1 MPLQDIGPYT
11 IKKLQILDEKGNVD
25 KELMPD
31 LSDAKLLHL
40 YKSMV
45 FAREADDRM
54 LKLQRQGR
62 IGTFPPCVGQE
73 AAVCGPA
80 MAMADGDWL
89 VPAFREV
96 GARMM
101 RGEPLHKLLLYY
113 NGYEEGCYTE
123 GKPRVLPVYV
133 IISSQMLHAVG
144 IGYAHKYRG
153 EKDATVC
160 FFGDG
165 GTSEGD
171 FHEGLNFASVW
182 KTPSVFICQN
192 NQWAISVPLEKQ
204 TASRTIAQ
212 KGLAYDMPSYQVDGN
227 DALAMYQATKWALE
241 RARSGEGPTFIEA
254 VTYRLKMHTT
264 ADDPTKY
271 RTEAEVQPW
280 LQREPLTRFRLFL
293 TARGVWSDAKEAA
306 LWEEAKKHVEGEV
319 KTFEDFVAAPLKL
332 DTPFEHVWGT
342 GHEVLRRQHEEFN
355 QYLEW
360 HRKQQAAATGQH
372 G

>member
-1 MPLQDIGPYT
+1 MPLQEIGQYT
-11 IKKLQILDEKGNVD
+11 IKKLQILDEKGTID
-25 KELMPD
+25 KDLMPD
-31 LSDAKLLHL
+31 LSDEQLLHL
-40 YKSMV
+40 YKGMV

-80 MAMADGDWL
+80 LAMTEEDWL
-89 VPAFREV
+89 VPAFREC

-113 NGYEEGCYTE
+113 NGYEEGCYTD
-123 GKPRVLPVYV
+123 GNPRVLPVYV
-133 IISSQMLHAVG
+133 IISSQTLHAVG

-153 EKDATVC
+153 EKGATVC

-192 NQWAISVPLEKQ
+192 NQWAISVPLDKQ
-204 TASRTIAQ
+204 TASKTIAQ
-212 KGLAYDMPSYQVDGN
+212 KGIAYGIPSWQVDGN
-227 DALAMYQATKWALE
+227 DALAMYVATKQALE
-241 RARSGEGPTFIEA
+241 RARAGDGPTFIEA

-271 RTEAEVQPW
+271 RDEADVQPW
-280 LQREPLTRFRLFL
+280 LAREPLTRFRIFL
-293 TARGVWSDAKEAA
+293 SNKGIWNDDKEAA
-306 LWEEAKKHVEGEV
+306 LWAEAKAHVESEV
-319 KTFEDFVAAPLKL
+319 KTFEEIVAAPLKL
-332 DTPFEHVWGT
+332 DEPFEHVWGT
-342 GHEVLRRQHEEFN
+342 KHEVLERQHEEFK
-355 QYLEW
+355 QYQEW
-360 HRKQQAAATGQH
+360 HRKQQAAAQQG
-372 G
+372 